1 MKIMPAYAMAPQKA
15 CLSIENIESIFPA
28 SFSRLG
34 FAIALT
40 FFATASISA
49 AHAQT
54 TQRAMTP
61 QDLWA
66 IKRIDNPSVSP
77 DQKLIAFTV
86 QSWSIEK
93 NRPQTNIW
101 LMDAQG
107 ANQRRLTTADAND
120 STPVWSPDGT
130 RIAFTSRRMD
140 DEAAALYVLRLD
152 GGEAEKVLELPYG
165 VANPQWLPN
174 GKSLIVGSNAIPA
187 LKGKWSAD
195 DMATMKKE
203 IKRRRDSKMTAKVTE
218 DRTYRFFDHWLTD
231 QLSSHLL
238 QFDVG
243 TKSLKDLTPASQDLF
258 SATGAFDFQIS
269 PDGRYVALSKNSIP
283 APHQEADNPDIV
295 LIALSENSAAKNI
308 TIDNRG
314 PDVSPGFSP
323 DGKSLYYTRT
333 STPIYDG
340 SSSKL
345 WRHDLASGKNTPVTE
360 TRDYAVAEFVISKDN
375 NKLWNVVE
383 DQGETSIFVGKTDGT
398 QFERVLRDGGISKLK
413 QAGNQLVFLR
423 SSFDRPNELF
433 SVDSN
438 GKTLRQLTHFNDDL
452 MAQFALGKVEAYTF
466 KGANDEQVQ
475 GWLILPP
482 NYDKTKSY
490 PLLQLMHGGPHTM
503 VGNAFNFRW
512 NAHLMAAPGYIVS
525 WVNRHGSTGFGEK
538 FARSIN
544 HQWGEKPTQDVLRST
559 DYLMQKLGNID
570 GKRIAAAGASYGG
583 YLAAWLA
590 GHTDRFATII
600 DHAGVNDLVAQY
612 GSDATNYSFEI
623 TLGGNPWSNA
633 DIMQKNNPM
642 SYAKNFKTPMLLTHG
657 EIDYRVPYVN
667 STALYGVLQSM
678 KIPSRLVI
686 FPNENHWILSPQ
698 NSIHWNWE
706 VQSWLQRYIGGT
718 PTLTQPKF

>member
-1 MKIMPAYAMAPQKA
+1 MEMKQSRVFAHQSLCKA
-15 CLSIENIESIFPA
+15 GLLILMMSCGSA
-28 SFSRLG
+28 
-34 FAIALT
+34 FADT
-40 FFATASISA
+40 S
-49 AHAQT
+49 
-54 TQRAMTP
+54 QRAITP

-66 IKRIDNPSVSP
+66 IKRIDNPTVAP
-77 DQKLIAFTV
+77 DQKRIAFTV

-101 LMDAQG
+101 LMDVQG
-107 ANQRRLTTADAND
+107 GNQRRLTTADAND
-120 STPVWSPDGT
+120 SAPVWSPDGT
-130 RIAFTSRRMD
+130 RIAFTSKRAD
-140 DEAAALYVLRLD
+140 DEAAALYILRLD

-174 GKSLIVGSNAIPA
+174 GNSLIIGSNAIPA
-187 LKGKWSAD
+187 LKANWRAD
-195 DMATMKKE
+195 DLANMKKE

-231 QLSSHLL
+231 GLSSHLL
-238 QFDVG
+238 QFDLDSR
-243 TKSLKDLTPASQDLF
+243 SLKDLTPTSQELF
-258 SATGAFDFQIS
+258 NVAGAFDFHIS
-269 PDGRYVALSKNSIP
+269 PDGRTIALSKNSIP
-283 APHQEADNPDIV
+283 APHHDADNADIV
-295 LIALSENSAAKNI
+295 LISLSESGVAKNI

-314 PDVSPGFSP
+314 PDTSPSFSS

-333 STPIYDG
+333 ATPIYDG

-345 WRHDLASGKNTPVTE
+345 WRYDLATGKNIPVTE
-360 TRDYAVAEFVISKDN
+360 TRDYAIAEFVVSKDN
-375 NKLWNVVE
+375 NKLWSVAE
-383 DQGETSIFVGKTDGT
+383 DQGETSIFTSKSDGT
-398 QFERVLRDGGISKLK
+398 QFERVLRDAGLSKLK
-413 QAGNQLVFLR
+413 QVGNQLIFLR

-433 SVDSN
+433 SMDLN
-438 GKTLRQLTHFNDDL
+438 GKNLRQLTHFNDEL
-452 MAQFALGKVEAYTF
+452 MTKFKLGQVEAYTF

-482 NYDKTKSY
+482 DYDKTKSY

-503 VGNAFNFRW
+503 VGNAFNYRW
-512 NAHLMAAPGYIVS
+512 NAHVMAAPGYIVS

-544 HQWGEKPTQDVLRST
+544 YQWGEMPTQDVLRST
-559 DYLMQKLGNID
+559 DYLIQKLGTID
-570 GKRIAAAGASYGG
+570 SKRIAAAGASYGG

-633 DIMQKNNPM
+633 EIMQKNNPM
-642 SYAKNFKTPMLLTHG
+642 SYAKNFKTPMLLIHG
-657 EIDYRVPYVN
+657 EMDYRVPYVN
-667 STALYGVLQSM
+667 STALYGVLQGM

-706 VQSWLQRYIGGT
+706 VQNWLQRYIGGT